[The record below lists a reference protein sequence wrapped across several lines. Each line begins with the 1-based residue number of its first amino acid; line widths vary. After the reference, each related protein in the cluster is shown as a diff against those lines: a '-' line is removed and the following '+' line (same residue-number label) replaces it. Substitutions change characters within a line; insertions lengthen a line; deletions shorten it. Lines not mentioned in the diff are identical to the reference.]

1 MMPFST
7 GTRLERVG
15 VVGPDQD
22 YWRAGL
28 QAPGSS
34 GLKWDCCSAGLHAL
48 DMALLCK
55 SKKRWGSARASPL
68 AAPMPKS
75 VSL

>member
-1 MMPFST
+1 M
-7 GTRLERVG
+7 LG

-34 GLKWDCCSAGLHAL
+34 GLKWDCCSARLQAM
-48 DMALLCK
+48 DVALLYK
-55 SKKRWGSARASPL
+55 SKKEGGSARASL
-68 AAPMPKS
+68 MAAPMPKS
-75 VSL
+75 VSF